1 MVASQIARL
10 QLPDPVPTCNHR
22 QGPVTGQ
29 MLFNAKLIELSA
41 VKAAEFRRQAAE
53 HPNQRELRSDDV
65 NDKAK
70 PRLLGE
76 REAMFNFVLHVGQR
90 LAGEE
95 QGRVEV
101 VARKGSRSEISD
113 PARRFERVTQQIT
126 ASPHV
131 LRPAPDVKREP
142 MIDPRLKAF

>member
-1 MVASQIARL
+1 MGTGGIGCL
-10 QLPDPVPTCNHR
+10 QFSDPVPTCSHR
-22 QGPVTGQ
+22 QGRVTGQ

-90 LAGEE
+90 IAREE
-95 QGRVEV
+95 RG
-101 VARKGSRSEISD
+101 G
-113 PARRFERVTQQIT
+113 
-126 ASPHV
+126 V
-131 LRPAPDVKREP
+131 L
-142 MIDPRLKAF
+142 L

>member
-1 MVASQIARL
+1 
-10 QLPDPVPTCNHR
+10 
-22 QGPVTGQ
+22 

-65 NDKAK
+65 NDKAE

-95 QGRVEV
+95 QGRVDTVASEGSKSEV
-101 VARKGSRSEISD
+101 SD
-113 PARRFERVTQQIT
+113 PARRFERVAQQIT

-131 LRPAPDVKREP
+131 LRPAHDVKREP

>member
-1 MVASQIARL
+1 
-10 QLPDPVPTCNHR
+10 
-22 QGPVTGQ
+22 

-65 NDKAK
+65 NDKAE

-101 VARKGSRSEISD
+101 VAGKGSKSEVSD
-113 PARRFERVTQQIT
+113 LARRFERVAQQVT
-126 ASPHV
+126 ASPHM
-131 LRPAPDVKREP
+131 LRSAHDVMREA
-142 MIDPRLKAF
+142 MIAPRLKAF